1 MQIVMTIQTQKI
13 EFDGAKLADLR
24 EERGFSQAEV
34 ARHVGIRP
42 QSLCGIE
49 KNKHNPSA
57 VTLMKL
63 CLLFNVNP
71 QDFVRS

>member
-1 MQIVMTIQTQKI
+1 MAENEKNL
-13 EFDGAKLADLR
+13 EFDGAKLVSLR
-24 EERGFSQAEV
+24 QEQNLSQATV
-34 ARHVGIRP
+34 ARAIGIKP

-63 CLLFNVNP
+63 CSYFNVKP
-71 QDFVRS
+71 QTFARN

>member
-1 MQIVMTIQTQKI
+1 MHFVMNGNGQKI
-13 EFDGAKLADLR
+13 EFDGAKLAFMR
-24 EERGFSQAEV
+24 GERGFSQAEV
-34 ARHVGIRP
+34 ARKIGIRP

-57 VTLMKL
+57 ITLMKL
-63 CLLFNVNP
+63 CLLFKVKP

>member
-1 MQIVMTIQTQKI
+1 MQIVMTTDSKKI
-13 EFDGAKLADLR
+13 EFDGARLANLR

-34 ARHVGIRP
+34 ARKVGIRP

-63 CLLFNVNP
+63 CLLLNVKP
-71 QDFVRS
+71 QDFVRN

>member
-1 MQIVMTIQTQKI
+1 MKGEPQKI

-34 ARHVGIRP
+34 ARTIGIRP

-63 CLLFNVNP
+63 CLLFGCKP
-71 QDFVRS
+71 QDFVRN